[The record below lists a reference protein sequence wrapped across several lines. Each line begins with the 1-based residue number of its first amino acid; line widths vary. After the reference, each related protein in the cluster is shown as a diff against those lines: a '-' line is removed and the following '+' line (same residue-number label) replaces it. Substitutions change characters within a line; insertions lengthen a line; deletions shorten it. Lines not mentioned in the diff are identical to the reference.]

1 MRPYLIRGMK
11 SREEIEKII
20 VDYLVVKKNNQDRLI
35 CENNKVEEIL
45 VEVAERLTKVVY
57 PNKMKY

>member
-35 CENNKVEEIL
+35 CGNDKVEEIL